1 MASISG
7 RSIATAHPIA
17 APLRTTARL
26 SVARSA
32 APRPAGVP
40 VSAGIRSL
48 RASTMVPSQQSAGF
62 QHSAVCAATA
72 TDAPADAPAET
83 FQYQAEVSS
92 RRAFQPRPHPRTSQ
106 GSVQGLATYVEN
118 NF

>member
-1 MASISG
+1 MSLLLTTHPNVQAMASCSG
-7 RSIATAHPIA
+7 RSIATAHPTA

-32 APRPAGVP
+32 AQRPAGVP
-40 VSAGIRSL
+40 LSAGIRSL

-83 FQYQAEVSS
+83 FQYQAEVSF
-92 RRAFQPRPHPRTSQ
+92 R
-106 GSVQGLATYVEN
+106 LAV
-118 NF
+118 